1 MASRLALY
9 PMERPRSH
17 RAMDSGLWTVVGSG
31 LGEAMSSRTAI
42 VTGAAHGIGLAVS
55 RHLHGLGWTVVL
67 ADIDGN
73 AVAAAAGELGSAAV
87 ACDVGNEAD
96 VERLVAVA
104 RLRLG
109 RIDAIVSN
117 AGVGR
122 FAPLDATT
130 LDSWNGVLATNL
142 TATFLLAKAA
152 ANDLKAARGG
162 IVTIASTRA
171 HMSEPGT
178 LAYSASKGGLVAL
191 THALA
196 VTLAPEV
203 RVNCVSPGW
212 IDTGRH
218 GPLKASDHAQ
228 HPAGRVGRPE
238 DVAAAVAYLLSDAA
252 GFVTGSELIV
262 DGGMTRKMIYA

>member
-1 MASRLALY
+1 MAETST
-9 PMERPRSH
+9 
-17 RAMDSGLWTVVGSG
+17 GQGV
-31 LGEAMSSRTAI
+31 I
-42 VTGAAHGIGLAVS
+42 VTGAARGIGRAVAGRLA
-55 RHLHGLGWTVVL
+55 RLGWAVACV
-67 ADIDGN
+67 DIDGE
-73 AVAAAAGELGSAAV
+73 AASAAAAELGGVAIAA
-87 ACDVGNEAD
+87 DVGSEAE

-104 RLRLG
+104 RERLG

-117 AGVGR
+117 AGYGR
-122 FAPLDATT
+122 TLPLSETT
-130 LDSWNGVLATNL
+130 LAVWNAVLATNL

-152 ANDLKAARGG
+152 EADLRRARGA

-171 HMSEPGT
+171 HMSEANT

-196 VTLAPEV
+196 MTLAPEV
-203 RVNCVSPGW
+203 RVNCISPGW

-228 HPAGRVGRPE
+228 HPAGRVGVP
-238 DVAAAVAYLLSDAA
+238 DDIAAAAAYLLSADA
-252 GFVTGSELIV
+252 GFVTGAELII